1 MSEEVTIKR
10 AILHIIDNMGGISV
24 ISDKTID
31 LSYDIQEYLTKHIK
45 KCFTDIETKKTM
57 FENET
62 PNNFLSTVENFTKE
76 EDFLTMSKQIANLF
90 INFITN
96 GTSIPS
102 CDLLIVDFVCNSVT
116 YLGILKFNYKYGY
129 IHHVEAED
137 GICNTIIKQPC
148 CLPLESQKLDE
159 FVIVNLLDFSL
170 IVKERKYEINGIKE
184 NYITTYLLKSKLV
197 KSDKEIVDIV
207 EKTAHAIIQEEYNGD
222 IDKLNT
228 FRKVIADDFTNN
240 NEIDLVNIAEA
251 TFDDTAGKTA
261 FKQGIEKAGIQE
273 SKIKISPYAE
283 KRIIKKH
290 KLITDNGIEISIPST
305 YVGDSDVVEFINNVN
320 GTISIMIKNV
330 EKFNNK

>member
-1 MSEEVTIKR
+1 MSEDITIKR
-10 AILHIIDNMGGISV
+10 AILHIIDNGGGISV
-24 ISDKTID
+24 ISEKTID
-31 LSYDIQEYLTKHIK
+31 LSYEIQEYLTKHIK
-45 KCFTDIETKKTM
+45 KCFTDIETQKTV
-57 FENET
+57 FKNET
-62 PNNFLSTVENFTKE
+62 SNNVLSIIANFAGE
-76 EDFLTMSKQIANLF
+76 DDFLNMSKQIANLF
-90 INFITN
+90 INFITS

-102 CDLLIVDFVCNSVT
+102 CDLLIVDFVCDSIT

-159 FVIVNLLDFSL
+159 FVLINLLDFSL
-170 IVKERKYEINGIKE
+170 IIKERKYEINGAKE
-184 NYITTYLLKSKLV
+184 NYISTHLLKSKPV

-207 EKTAHAIIQEEYNGD
+207 EKTAHTIIAEEYDGD

-228 FRKVIADDFTNN
+228 FRKVIANDFSNN
-240 NEIDLVNIAEA
+240 NEIDLINIAET
-251 TFDDTAGKTA
+251 TFDDTIGKTA

-283 KRIIKKH
+283 KRIVKKH
-290 KLITDNGIEISIPST
+290 KLVTDNGIEISIPST

-320 GTISIMIKNV
+320 GTISIMIKNI

>member
-10 AILHIIDNMGGISV
+10 AILHIIDNAGGISV

-31 LSYDIQEYLTKHIK
+31 LSYEIQEYLTKHIK
-45 KCFTDIETKKTM
+45 KCFTDIEAKKTM
-57 FENET
+57 FKNESL
-62 PNNFLSTVENFTKE
+62 NNFLSTLENFTQE
-76 EDFLTMSKQIANLF
+76 DDFLTMSKQIANLF

-102 CDLLIVDFVCNSVT
+102 CDLLIVDFVCDSVT

-129 IHHVEAED
+129 IHHVEAGD

-222 IDKLNT
+222 MDKLNT
-228 FRKVIADDFTNN
+228 FRKVIADDFINN

-283 KRIIKKH
+283 KRIVKKH

-320 GTISIMIKNV
+320 GTVSIMIKNV